1 MTMKKPYM
9 DTPIIPADSGAN
21 ATAAD
26 LERAMIAQ
34 ANPADAE
41 ILMRFFK
48 TGPGQYGEGDKFLGC
63 KNPVT
68 RRTAKAFRALPVR
81 EAVRAA
87 QSEWHEIR
95 LCALLILLGHY
106 ESKKAGKKERA
117 AIFEHYA
124 ELARRGFVNN
134 WDLVDLTA
142 PGITGAYAFEHGADM
157 LESFAASAHLWE
169 ERIAVLSMFPFI
181 RAGQIEI
188 PFRMVDRFLAHPHDL
203 MHKACGWMLREIGKR
218 DRAALTDYLR
228 KNKAFMSRTTLR
240 YAIEHYPEPERKAFL
255 TRDK

>member
-1 MTMKKPYM
+1 MKTSRNSPV
-9 DTPIIPADSGAN
+9 SGAPL
-21 ATAAD
+21 TAD
-26 LERAMIAQ
+26 GLEQAMLAQ

-41 ILMRFFK
+41 ILQRFFK

-68 RRTAKAFRALPVR
+68 RHTAKAFRNLPVQ

-87 QSEWHEIR
+87 RSEWHEIR
-95 LCALLILLGHY
+95 LCALLILADNY
-106 ESKKAGKKERA
+106 QSKKADDTERA

-124 ELARRGFVNN
+124 RLARGGFVNN

-142 PGITGAYAFEHGADM
+142 PGITGAYAFEHGADT
-157 LESFAASAHLWE
+157 LERFAASGHLWE

-181 RAGQIEI
+181 RANQMEI
-188 PFRMVDRFLAHPHDL
+188 PFRTVDRFLAHPHDL

-218 DRAALTDYLR
+218 NRAALTAYLEL
-228 KNKAFMSRTTLR
+228 NKARMSRTTLR
-240 YAIEHYPEPERKAFL
+240 YAIEHYSESERKAFL
-255 TRDK
+255 SK

>member
-1 MTMKKPYM
+1 MKK
-9 DTPIIPADSGAN
+9 TPSSAKT
-21 ATAAD
+21 TAAD
-26 LERAMIAQ
+26 LEHAMFEQ

-48 TGPGQYGEGDKFLGC
+48 TGPGQYGEGDRFLGC

-68 RRTAKAFRALPVR
+68 RRTAKAFHDLPVR

-87 QSEWHEIR
+87 QSPWHEVR
-95 LCALLILLGHY
+95 LCALIILLNNY
-106 ESKKAGKKERA
+106 QSKKTDDAERA
-117 AIFEHYA
+117 AIFEQYS
-124 ELARRGFVNN
+124 ELARHGFVNN

-142 PGITGAYAFEHGADM
+142 PGITGAYAYAHGVEI
-157 LESFAASAHLWE
+157 LKGFASSGKLWE

-181 RAGQIEI
+181 RAGQLDE

-218 DRAALTDYLR
+218 DRAALTAYLLTH
-228 KNKAFMSRTTLR
+228 KSVMPRTALR

-255 TRDK
+255 ARQ

>member
-1 MTMKKPYM
+1 MKTSHDSPV
-9 DTPIIPADSGAN
+9 SGADL
-21 ATAAD
+21 TAD
-26 LERAMIAQ
+26 GLEHAMLAQ
-34 ANPADAE
+34 ANPADAK
-41 ILMRFFK
+41 ILMSFFK
-48 TGPGQYGEGDKFLGC
+48 TGKGQYGEGDKFLGC

-68 RRTAKAFRALPVR
+68 RRTAKAFRDLPVR

-87 QSEWHEIR
+87 RSEWHEIR
-95 LCALLILLGHY
+95 LCALLILADKY
-106 ESKKAGKKERA
+106 QSKKADGKDRA

-124 ELARRGFVNN
+124 GLAHGGFVNN

-142 PGITGAYAFEHGADM
+142 PGITGAYAFEHGADT
-157 LESFAASAHLWE
+157 LERFAASGHLWE

-181 RAGQIEI
+181 RANQLEI

-218 DRAALTDYLR
+218 DRAALTAYLEQ
-228 KNKAFMSRTTLR
+228 NKARMSRTTLR

-255 TRDK
+255 AR

>member
-1 MTMKKPYM
+1 MIRQNPHMN
-9 DTPIIPADSGAN
+9 TPVFPADSGAN
-21 ATAAD
+21 ATATD
-26 LERAMIAQ
+26 LEHAMIAQ

-41 ILMRFFK
+41 ILQHFFK

-68 RRTAKAFRALPVR
+68 RRTAKAFRALTVR
-81 EAVRAA
+81 EAIRAA

-106 ESKKAGKKERA
+106 ESKKTGGKERA

-124 ELARRGFVNN
+124 DLARQGFVNN

-142 PGITGAYAFEHGADM
+142 PGITGAYAFEHGVSTLDRFI
-157 LESFAASAHLWE
+157 SSGHLWE

-181 RAGQIEI
+181 RAGQLDE
-188 PFRMVDRFLAHPHDL
+188 PFRMVDRFLPHPHDL

-218 DRAALTDYLR
+218 DRAALTDYLE
-228 KNKAFMSRTTLR
+228 KNKAGMARTTLR

-255 TRDK
+255 AR

>member
-1 MTMKKPYM
+1 MSQRMNNPVF
-9 DTPIIPADSGAN
+9 PADSGTN
-21 ATAAD
+21 VTAAD
-26 LERAMIAQ
+26 LERDMLAQ
-34 ANPADAE
+34 ANPADAK
-41 ILMRFFK
+41 ILQRFFK

-68 RRTAKAFRALPVR
+68 RRTAKAFRDLPVR

-87 QSEWHEIR
+87 HSEWHEIR
-95 LCALLILLGHY
+95 LCALLILLGRY
-106 ESKKAGKKERA
+106 ESKKTGDKERA
-117 AIFEHYA
+117 AIFERYA
-124 ELARRGFVNN
+124 GLARGGFVNN

-142 PGITGAYAFEHGADM
+142 PGITGAYAFEHGADT
-157 LESFAASAHLWE
+157 LKRFLSSGHLWE

-181 RAGQIEI
+181 RAGQLDE

-218 DRAALTDYLR
+218 DRAALTNYLLE
-228 KNKAFMSRTTLR
+228 NKAAMARTTLR

-255 TRDK
+255 AR

>member
-1 MTMKKPYM
+1 MAAKSSS
-9 DTPIIPADSGAN
+9 DSGFGAN
-21 ATAAD
+21 STAAD
-26 LERAMIAQ
+26 LEHAMTVQ

-41 ILMRFFK
+41 ILMCFFK
-48 TGPGQYGEGDKFLGC
+48 TGPGQYAEGDQFLGI
-63 KNPVT
+63 KNPLT
-68 RRTAKAFRALPVR
+68 RRTAKAFQDLPVR
-81 EAVRAA
+81 EAVRTA
-87 QSEWHEIR
+87 QSRWHEIR
-95 LCALLILLGHY
+95 LCALLILANRY
-106 ESKKAGKKERA
+106 QRKKTTEAERDD
-117 AIFEHYA
+117 IFEYYA

-142 PGITGAYAFEHGADM
+142 PDIAGAYAFSHGTDT
-157 LESFAASAHLWE
+157 LERFAASGRLWE

-188 PFRMVDRFLAHPHDL
+188 PFRMVDRFLPHPHDL

-218 DRAALTDYLR
+218 DRAALTAYLQD
-228 KNKAFMSRTTLR
+228 NKAAMSRTTLR

>member
-1 MTMKKPYM
+1 MN
-9 DTPIIPADSGAN
+9 TPLFPADSGAN

-26 LERAMIAQ
+26 LERAMLAQ

-48 TGPGQYGEGDKFLGC
+48 TGPGQYGEGDRFLGC
-63 KNPVT
+63 KNPIT
-68 RRTAKAFRALPVR
+68 RRTAKAFRTLPVR

-87 QSEWHEIR
+87 HSEWHEIR
-95 LCALLILLGHY
+95 LCALLILVDKY
-106 ESKKAGKKERA
+106 QSRKTDDKERTD
-117 AIFEHYA
+117 IFEQYA
-124 ELARRGFVNN
+124 ELARDGFVNN

-142 PGITGAYAFEHGADM
+142 PGITGAYAFEHGVDT
-157 LESFAASAHLWE
+157 LERFAASGHLWE

-181 RAGQIEI
+181 RADRLDE
-188 PFRMVDRFLAHPHDL
+188 PFRMVDRFLPHHHDL

-218 DRAALTDYLR
+218 DRAALTDYLEQ
-228 KNKAFMSRTTLR
+228 NKAAMSRTTLR
-240 YAIEHYPEPERKAFL
+240 YAIEHYSEPERKAFL

>member
-1 MTMKKPYM
+1 MNKKGSSSPAAPGA
-9 DTPIIPADSGAN
+9 TP
-21 ATAAD
+21 TAAD
-26 LERAMIAQ
+26 LERAMFAQ

-48 TGPGQYGEGDKFLGC
+48 TGPGQYGEGDRFLGC

-68 RRTAKAFRALPVR
+68 RRTAKAFRDISVR

-87 QSEWHEIR
+87 QSPWHEVR
-95 LCALLILLGHY
+95 LCALLILLDKY
-106 ESKKAGKKERA
+106 QSKKTDESERA
-117 AIFEHYA
+117 AIFEEYA
-124 ELARRGFVNN
+124 DLARRGFVNN

-142 PGITGAYAFEHGADM
+142 PGITGAYAYAHGVEI
-157 LESFAASAHLWE
+157 LEGFASSGRLWE

-181 RAGQIEI
+181 RAERLEE

-218 DRAALTDYLR
+218 DRSALTAYLLAH
-228 KNKAFMSRTTLR
+228 KAAMPRTALR
-240 YAIEHYPEPERKAFL
+240 YAIEHYPEPERKTFL
-255 TRDK
+255 AR

>member
-1 MTMKKPYM
+1 MSLQMN
-9 DTPIIPADSGAN
+9 TPIFPADSGAN

-26 LERAMIAQ
+26 LERDMLAQ

-68 RRTAKAFRALPVR
+68 RRTAKAFRGLRVR

-87 QSEWHEIR
+87 HSEWHEIR
-95 LCALLILLGHY
+95 LCALLILLSHY
-106 ESKKAGKKERA
+106 ESKKADEKERT
-117 AIFEHYA
+117 AIFKRYA
-124 ELARRGFVNN
+124 KLARGGFVNN

-142 PGITGAYAFEHGADM
+142 PGITGAYAFEHGVDT
-157 LESFAASAHLWE
+157 LERFISSGHLWE

-181 RAGQIEI
+181 RANQMDE

-218 DRAALTDYLR
+218 DRAALTNYLL
-228 KNKAFMSRTTLR
+228 KNKAAMARTTLR

-255 TRDK
+255 AR

>member
-1 MTMKKPYM
+1 MK
-9 DTPIIPADSGAN
+9 TPQKTLCSPI
-21 ATAAD
+21 TAAE
-26 LERAMIAQ
+26 LERAMLVQ

-41 ILMRFFK
+41 ILQRFFK

-68 RRTAKAFRALPVR
+68 RRTAKAFRNLPVR

-87 QSEWHEIR
+87 HSEWHEIR

-106 ESKKAGKKERA
+106 ESKKTGEKERA

-124 ELARRGFVNN
+124 ELARHGYVNN

-142 PGITGAYAFEHGADM
+142 PGITGAYAFEHGADT
-157 LESFAASAHLWE
+157 LERFLSSGHLWE

-181 RAGQIEI
+181 RANQLDI

-218 DRAALTDYLR
+218 DRAALTDYLER
-228 KNKAFMSRTTLR
+228 NKAFMSRTTLR
-240 YAIEHYPEPERKAFL
+240 YAIEHYPEPDRKTFL
-255 TRDK
+255 AR

>member
-1 MTMKKPYM
+1 MN
-9 DTPIIPADSGAN
+9 TPIFPDNSGAN
-21 ATAAD
+21 ATTSD
-26 LERAMIAQ
+26 LERAMLAQ

-41 ILMRFFK
+41 ILQRFFK

-68 RRTAKAFRALPVR
+68 RRTAKAFRDLPVR

-87 QSEWHEIR
+87 HSEWHEIR

-106 ESKKAGKKERA
+106 ESKKAGEKERA
-117 AIFEHYA
+117 AIFERYVK
-124 ELARRGFVNN
+124 LARGGFVNN

-142 PGITGAYAFEHGADM
+142 PGITGAYAFEHGIDT
-157 LESFAASAHLWE
+157 LERFIMSGHLWE

-181 RAGQIEI
+181 RAGQPDE
-188 PFRMVDRFLAHPHDL
+188 PFRMVDRFLSHPHDL

-218 DRAALTDYLR
+218 DRAALTDYLE
-228 KNKAFMSRTTLR
+228 KNKAAMARTTLR
-240 YAIEHYPEPERKAFL
+240 YAIEHYPEPERKTFL
-255 TRDK
+255 AR

>member
-1 MTMKKPYM
+1 MSKRMKTHPSS
-9 DTPIIPADSGAN
+9 SGAVH
-21 ATAAD
+21 TAAD
-26 LERAMIAQ
+26 LEHAMLAQ

-68 RRTAKAFRALPVR
+68 RRTAKAFCDLPVR

-87 QSEWHEIR
+87 HSEWHELR
-95 LCALLILLGHY
+95 LCALLILADKY
-106 ESKKAGKKERA
+106 QSKKADERERA

-124 ELARRGFVNN
+124 DLARGGFVNN

-142 PGITGAYAFEHGADM
+142 PDITGAYAFEHGVNS
-157 LESFAASAHLWE
+157 LERFAASGHLWE

-181 RAGQIEI
+181 RAKQPDE
-188 PFRMVDRFLAHPHDL
+188 PFRMVDRFLPHPHDL

-218 DRAALTDYLR
+218 DRAALTAYLE
-228 KNKAFMSRTTLR
+228 KNKAVMARTTLR
-240 YAIEHYPEPERKAFL
+240 YAIEHYSEPERKAFL
-255 TRDK
+255 SK

>member
-1 MTMKKPYM
+1 MKKPL
-9 DTPIIPADSGAN
+9 PSSAAPGEN
-21 ATAAD
+21 PVAAD
-26 LERAMIAQ
+26 LEHAMIEQ

-48 TGPGQYGEGDKFLGC
+48 TGPGQYGEGDRFLGC

-68 RRTAKAFRALPVR
+68 RRTAKAFHDLPVR

-87 QSEWHEIR
+87 QSPWHEVR
-95 LCALLILLGHY
+95 LCALLILLNRY
-106 ESKKAGKKERA
+106 QSKKTDDAERA
-117 AIFEHYA
+117 AIFEQYA
-124 ELARRGFVNN
+124 ELAQRGFVNN

-142 PGITGAYAFEHGADM
+142 PGITGAYAYAQGVEV
-157 LESFAASAHLWE
+157 LENFASSGKLWE

-181 RAGQIEI
+181 RAGQLDE

-218 DRAALTDYLR
+218 DRAALTAYLLAH
-228 KNKAFMSRTTLR
+228 KDVMPRTALR

-255 TRDK
+255 VRQ

>member
-1 MTMKKPYM
+1 MNTSNLSPF
-9 DTPIIPADSGAN
+9 SGAY
-21 ATAAD
+21 ATVAD
-26 LERAMIAQ
+26 LEHAMLAQ

-68 RRTAKAFRALPVR
+68 RRTAKTFRDLPVR

-87 QSEWHEIR
+87 HSEWHEIR
-95 LCALLILLGHY
+95 LCALLILADKY
-106 ESKKAGKKERA
+106 QSKKTDGKERA

-124 ELARRGFVNN
+124 ELARGGFVNN

-142 PGITGAYAFEHGADM
+142 PDITGAYAFEHGVNT
-157 LESFAASAHLWE
+157 LERFAASGHLWE

-181 RAGQIEI
+181 RAKNLDE
-188 PFRMVDRFLAHPHDL
+188 PFRMVDRFLPHPHDL

-218 DRAALTDYLR
+218 DRAALTDYLEQ
-228 KNKAFMSRTTLR
+228 NKAAMSRTTLR

-255 TRDK
+255 TRNK